1 MSDYAI
7 NTQQIV
13 CVAQFVAK
21 AGKRDALVAALARL
35 IPDTRRESGC
45 IRYELNV
52 SVDDDH
58 KVAFVEKFVDR
69 AAFDQHCT
77 KEAIEHY
84 FHNVM
89 PGLVESHHVEV
100 FNQVIA

>member
-1 MSDYAI
+1 MSDYTI
-7 NTQQIV
+7 NTAQLV

-21 AGKRDALVAALARL
+21 PGKRDALVAALAAL

-52 SVDDDH
+52 SLEDEN

-69 AAFDQHCT
+69 AAFDMHCQ
-77 KEAIEHY
+77 KDAIQDY

-89 PGLVESHHVEV
+89 PQLVESHHVEL

>member
-1 MSDYAI
+1 MDYKI
-7 NTQQIV
+7 NTLQLV
-13 CVAQFVAK
+13 CVAQFTAK
-21 AGKRDALVAALARL
+21 AGKRDELVAALAAL

-52 SVDDDH
+52 SLDDDN

-69 AAFDQHCT
+69 EAFDKHCA
-77 KEAIEHY
+77 KDAIQDY

-89 PGLVESHHVEV
+89 PELVESHHVEV